1 VQQTRGKRWGGAS
14 TSDAGGVGGAGWGRQ
29 QTHEPTAHATVTPGG
44 AEGERG
50 GSSRRTSEPH
60 KPPPP
65 RGERHHGGERHRG
78 RRTSQPHAPPP
89 LQRERGGSEG
99 GSADVRVNNTRHR
112 HRGGRAGGWQR
123 THKSTTR
130 ATATARCHRRHADG
144 CRRHL
149 GCCCPSAL
157 PVTTEG
163 DAVVVDSGGQ
173 EVGCSWSEVEKTC
186 MGGTAIAS
194 LSIRLR
200 ASTG

>member
-1 VQQTRGKRWGGAS
+1 MGCSWRQLALVVEIHIHRTREVYRRRN
-14 TSDAGGVGGAGWGRQ
+14 AGSHCRKG
-29 QTHEPTAHATVTPGG
+29 
-44 AEGERG
+44 
-50 GSSRRTSEPH
+50 SRRTSEPH

-65 RGERHHGGERHRG
+65 RGERHQGGERHRG

-99 GSADVRVNNTRHR
+99 GAADVRVNNIRHR
-112 HRGGRAGGWQR
+112 HCGGGAGGWQR
-123 THKSTTR
+123 THESTTR

-163 DAVVVDSGGQ
+163 DAVVVDSDGQKVGG
-173 EVGCSWSEVEKTC
+173 SWSEAAKTC

-194 LSIRLR
+194 LSIRLH